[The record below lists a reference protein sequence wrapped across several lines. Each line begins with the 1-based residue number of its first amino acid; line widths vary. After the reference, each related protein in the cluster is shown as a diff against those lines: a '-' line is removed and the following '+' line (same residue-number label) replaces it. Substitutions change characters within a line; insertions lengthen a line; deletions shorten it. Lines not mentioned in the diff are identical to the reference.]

1 MRHKKSGRK
10 LNRSGPHRQAMLANM
25 AASLLQHER
34 VVTTP
39 QKAKEVRRFVERL
52 VTLARKGGLSERRR
66 AMAMLKHKTIEGV
79 SAKGNIT
86 SVNATKKLFEE
97 IGPRFRDRN
106 GGYTR
111 IVRMGGSRR
120 GAGPLELKYKL
131 GGESRVLRLAGNRLG
146 DNAEQVILEFV
157 SFGQDVDV
165 DVDGEEEEEEEE

>member
-97 IGPRFRDRN
+97 IGPRFRDRFDYAIEDRY
-106 GGYTR
+106 G
-111 IVRMGGSRR
+111 V
-120 GAGPLELKYKL
+120 
-131 GGESRVLRLAGNRLG
+131 GESLATFTRGNARDEL
-146 DNAEQVILEFV
+146 
-157 SFGQDVDV
+157 
-165 DVDGEEEEEEEE
+165 